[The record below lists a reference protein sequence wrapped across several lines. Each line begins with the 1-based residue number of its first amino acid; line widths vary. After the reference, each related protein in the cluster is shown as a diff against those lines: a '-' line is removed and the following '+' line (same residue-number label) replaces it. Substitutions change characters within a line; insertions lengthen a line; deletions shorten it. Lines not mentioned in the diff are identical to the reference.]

1 MNGTLDRRLCDQIE
15 DCDMARLNPQRRD
28 ALKRAQMNALREP
41 LVGDYSIRSAL
52 SSFDYAGTLL
62 PHQWAN
68 GARESDR
75 SELTPKKALVK
86 RDLGLTVVPQTG
98 AKPAAKLQP
107 IGDVVGAVKGF
118 LASGGAVRQLKTKK

>member
-1 MNGTLDRRLCDQIE
+1 
-15 DCDMARLNPQRRD
+15 MARLNPQRRD

-75 SELTPKKALVK
+75 SELTPKKNV
-86 RDLGLTVVPQTG
+86 LGRHLGRT
-98 AKPAAKLQP
+98 K
-107 IGDVVGAVKGF
+107 IGG
-118 LASGGAVRQLKTKK
+118 